1 MANPILVT
9 GAAGRVGAVGRTVT
23 ELLLKQGKA
32 VRAMVRTE
40 DERAQALRAL
50 GAEVVVGNLL
60 DLDSM
65 HRAIAGCE
73 TMYFGMSVSDTYLA
87 ATVNTAA
94 VAKHHG
100 VKAFIN
106 MSQMTVSQ
114 MSITE
119 TTPSPQHK
127 LHWLAEQ
134 ALNWS
139 GLPVVHVRPTVFLEG
154 FFLTLT
160 PDSVRESDQI
170 KLPFGEGKTS
180 PVAAEDVARAIAALL
195 ANPQPH
201 IGKIYHLTG
210 PQSENMHFFAQEYSK
225 ALGRTITLSGHS
237 RRAVAGRPA
246 QAGLAGSPGEPP
258 GGVGRSASRGALRPD
273 VGRRA
278 HTDGARAAE
287 CAGVRQEKCGD
298 IHPIGKS
305 SLSVFGCSHSSLCPG
320 RKISTW
326 PIMTWRTTPAGT
338 EALGF
343 QNPVH

>member
-1 MANPILVT
+1 MPNPILVT

-40 DERAQALRAL
+40 DERAQALRGM

-65 HRAIAGCE
+65 HKAIAGCE
-73 TMYFGMSVSDTYLA
+73 RMYFSMSVSDAYLA
-87 ATVNTAA
+87 ATVNAAA

-170 KLPFGEGKTS
+170 RLPFGEGKTS

-201 IGKIYHLTG
+201 IGKIFHLTG

-225 ALGRTITLSGHS
+225 ALGRTITYRDIPVEPWRDDLLN
-237 RRAVAGRPA
+237 RRWPVHVVNHLAALADLHRAGRFDRTSDDVCTLTG
-246 QAGLAGSPGEPP
+246 QEPLT
-258 GGVGRSASRGALRPD
+258 VQEFVRKN
-273 VGRRA
+273 
-278 HTDGARAAE
+278 AATFT
-287 CAGVRQEKCGD
+287 
-298 IHPIGKS
+298 PS
-305 SLSVFGCSHSSLCPG
+305 S
-320 RKISTW
+320 K
-326 PIMTWRTTPAGT
+326 A
-338 EALGF
+338 A
-343 QNPVH
+343 